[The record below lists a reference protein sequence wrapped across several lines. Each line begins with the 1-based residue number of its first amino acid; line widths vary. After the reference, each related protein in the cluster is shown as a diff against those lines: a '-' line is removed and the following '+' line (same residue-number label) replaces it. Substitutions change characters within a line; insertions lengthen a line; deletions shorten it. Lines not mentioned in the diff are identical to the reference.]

1 MKKKKKKKKNNN
13 NNNNNKANLTYLS
26 HCGEEDEWLWRG
38 QVIHWRSLFVRERKK
53 ERESSSLDEV
63 VREKRKR
70 ERKRALV
77 CFGVWRK
84 W

>member
-1 MKKKKKKKKNNN
+1 M
-13 NNNNNKANLTYLS
+13 
-26 HCGEEDEWLWRG
+26 
-38 QVIHWRSLFVRERKK
+38 RERKK

-84 W
+84 WKGKKRKEGQKKRVRVRVWRKKRGGKKRKEKIVWIKKIKRNKGKIK

>member
-1 MKKKKKKKKNNN
+1 MERTSYPL
-13 NNNNNKANLTYLS
+13 A
-26 HCGEEDEWLWRG
+26 
-38 QVIHWRSLFVRERKK
+38 IFVCERERERKK

-77 CFGVWRK
+77 CFRVWRK
-84 W
+84 WKGKKRKE